1 MSNGDLFLTAPTVAQ
16 QSSAEAR
23 TSQALRALQSKQSNS
38 GKIEK
43 AAREFESIL
52 LGEWLQQAEK
62 SFGTVPGS
70 DPDKDADPG
79 HDQFQSIGCEYL
91 AGALSK
97 AGGIGLAKMITRHL
111 KAVAEAQPKADG
123 AGDQGN
129 HSNVSGAA
137 PGVFSPVQVKGTR

>member
-1 MSNGDLFLTAPTVAQ
+1 MSNGDLFLTAPTAAQ

-43 AAREFESIL
+43 AARDFESIL

-70 DPDKDADPG
+70 DPDKDAYPG

-97 AGGIGLAKMITRHL
+97 AGGIGLAKMITKHL
-111 KAVAEAQPKADG
+111 QAVAGTQPKADP

-129 HSNVSGAA
+129 HSNLPGAA
-137 PGVFSPVQVKGTR
+137 STLLNHVQAKEIR

>member
-1 MSNGDLFLTAPTVAQ
+1 VSNGDLFLTAPTMAQ

-23 TSQALRALQSKQSNS
+23 TSQALRALQSKQNNP
-38 GKIEK
+38 GRIEK

-97 AGGIGLAKMITRHL
+97 AGGIGLAKMITKHL
-111 KAVAEAQPKADG
+111 NAVAEAQPKAAG

-129 HSNVSGAA
+129 HSNVPGAA
-137 PGVFSPVQVKGTR
+137 SAVLGHVQAKEIR

>member
-1 MSNGDLFLTAPTVAQ
+1 VSNGNLFLTAPTMAQ

-97 AGGIGLAKMITRHL
+97 AGGIGLAKMITKHL
-111 KAVAEAQPKADG
+111 EAVAGTQPTAVA
-123 AGDQGN
+123 AGDEGN
-129 HSNVSGAA
+129 HGKVPGAA
-137 PGVFSPVQVKGTR
+137 STVLDHVQVKEKR

>member
-1 MSNGDLFLTAPTVAQ
+1 MSNGDLFLTAPAVAP

-23 TSQALRALQSKQSNS
+23 TTQALRALQSKQSNA

-43 AAREFESIL
+43 AARDFESIL

-91 AGALSK
+91 AGAISK
-97 AGGIGLAKMITRHL
+97 AGGIGLAAMITKHL
-111 KAVAEAQPKADG
+111 KAVAGTQPQAAG
-123 AGDQGN
+123 AGDEGN
-129 HSNVSGAA
+129 HSNLPS
-137 PGVFSPVQVKGTR
+137 PGLPLLHRAQLKDKE